1 MTLTPPQWTLAFA
14 AALATHAL
22 AAALLPQTLSKDS
35 SDLPPPQ
42 PLRVSLVAPPA
53 PAIPTPVVTP
63 PTPARPT
70 PPVVRQSEPEA
81 SPTPEVV
88 EPPPQP
94 APVPAPVKAASLAQQ
109 ESVAA
114 INRVPVAP
122 PQAAPRESTAPVSR
136 DNTTPAATEE
146 LPANITTA
154 AAPTPVQT
162 EEPPANVTTAAAPT
176 PVQDV
181 VNLARLKSQYVQTA
195 AHWLNQ
201 HKKYPRRAEY
211 LGYEGTVL
219 VTFVVSRH
227 GEILDYEI
235 KRSSGYVLL
244 DKEALAMIRRTRSLP
259 VFPDELV
266 EAWDTI
272 TEGFERV
279 PIVVPIQFQL
289 Q

>member
-22 AAALLPQTLSKDS
+22 AAALLPQPLSKDS
-35 SDLPPPQ
+35 SDPPPLQ
-42 PLRVSLVAPPA
+42 PMRVSLVTPPA

-70 PPVVRQSEPEA
+70 PPVVRQSEPEV

-94 APVPAPVKAASLAQQ
+94 APVPDPVKAAPLAQQ
-109 ESVAA
+109 ESVAS

-122 PQAAPRESTAPVSR
+122 PQAAPRESTAPTSG

-146 LPANITTA
+146 PPSNI
-154 AAPTPVQT
+154 
-162 EEPPANVTTAAAPT
+162 TTAAAPT

-195 AHWLNQ
+195 THWLNK
-201 HKKYPRRAEY
+201 HKRYPRRAEY
-211 LGYEGTVL
+211 RGYEGTVL

-227 GEILDYEI
+227 GEILDYKI
-235 KRSSGYVLL
+235 KHSSGNILL
-244 DKEALAMIRRTRSLP
+244 DKEALATIRRTRSLP

-272 TEGFERV
+272 TEGFGRIS
-279 PIVVPIQFQL
+279 IVVPIKFQL
-289 Q
+289 QQKFR